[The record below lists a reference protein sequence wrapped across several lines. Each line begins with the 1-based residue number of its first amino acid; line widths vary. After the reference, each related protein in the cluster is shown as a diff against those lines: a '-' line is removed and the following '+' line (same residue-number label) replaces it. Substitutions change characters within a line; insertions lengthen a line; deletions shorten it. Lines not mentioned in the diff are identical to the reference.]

1 MTRHQLV
8 FGSSGIVI
16 GAIGAVCG
24 IGGGLFATPLQHYG
38 FKVPLSRSV
47 STSLVLVFC
56 TALSATIAE
65 SLSPDSALRWSLALT
80 GIPAALVAAQFG
92 MRISRALPER
102 QLKRLFALTFVVFG
116 LRMFFDSGAASTE
129 VVAEI
134 SKTAYLSILLLGLCA
149 GLVVPVLGI
158 GGGLIMVPGCLLLV
172 PELGFAGARSLSLA
186 IAAFT
191 SLRALWMH
199 ASAGTVDFSRGL
211 PLGLGA
217 LIGAS
222 IGVQLAHLPM
232 SGTVGQILLGL
243 ILCVSAWRFGRDAL
257 AQA

>member
-16 GAIGAVCG
+16 GALGAVCG

-38 FKVPLSRSV
+38 FKVPLPRSV

-80 GIPAALVAAQFG
+80 GIPGALLAAQFG

-102 QLKRLFALTFVVFG
+102 QLKGLFALTFVIFG
-116 LRMFFDSGAASTE
+116 LRMFFDSGAVSTE
-129 VVAEI
+129 AATEI
-134 SKTAYLSILLLGLCA
+134 SKTAYLSILFLGLGA

-158 GGGLIMVPGCLLLV
+158 GGGLILVPGCLLLV
-172 PELGFAGARSLSLA
+172 PEVGFAGARSLSLA
-186 IAAFT
+186 IATFT

-243 ILCVSAWRFGRDAL
+243 ILVVSALRFGRDAL